1 MQSLNLQVAPPRP
14 ITPPRVPVISLDMT
28 EPIEFDFEPEIDFS
42 AMTGEAQGRLEG
54 PPGIGEGQGEGDGGT
69 GAEGLFRL
77 VPPSPRGL
85 IVPLATNRRLRG
97 KQVEVWVFVDT
108 AGKVV
113 ADSTRLNPPTSEG
126 SFNRRL
132 MEEAAEWVFN
142 PATMSG
148 EPVAAWFFFHV
159 SISGI

>member
-1 MQSLNLQVAPPRP
+1 
-14 ITPPRVPVISLDMT
+14 MT

-54 PPGIGEGQGEGDGGT
+54 PPGIAEGQGEGDGGT

-77 VPPSPRGL
+77 VPPSPRVL
-85 IVPLATNRRLRG
+85 IVPPTNRRLRG
-97 KQVEVWVFVDT
+97 KQVEVWVFVDV

-113 ADSTRLNPPTSEG
+113 ADSTRLNPPTSDG

-142 PATMSG
+142 PATLSG
-148 EPVAAWFFFHV
+148 EPVAGWFPYSI